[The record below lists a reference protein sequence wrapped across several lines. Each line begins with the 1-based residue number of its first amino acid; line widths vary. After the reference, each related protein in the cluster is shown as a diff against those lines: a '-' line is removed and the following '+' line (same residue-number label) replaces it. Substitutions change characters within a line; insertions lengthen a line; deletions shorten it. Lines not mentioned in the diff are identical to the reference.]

1 MLPLFLFMHM
11 VFFHIGRSYAILSTH
26 VSTRKDFFLGGGCV
40 LVETLFLRPA
50 IKFHLITLA
59 FLYLLV
65 RDPLQS
71 PCIEVT
77 LGYDMTSA
85 SSHSFSYVMGP
96 AIPYVGDG
104 VEFVVQP

>member
-1 MLPLFLFMHM
+1 MS
-11 VFFHIGRSYAILSTH
+11 VQGKIWGE
-26 VSTRKDFFLGGGCV
+26 GCV
-40 LVETLFLRPA
+40 LVETLFLRPYLAA
-50 IKFHLITLA
+50 IQLNLITLA